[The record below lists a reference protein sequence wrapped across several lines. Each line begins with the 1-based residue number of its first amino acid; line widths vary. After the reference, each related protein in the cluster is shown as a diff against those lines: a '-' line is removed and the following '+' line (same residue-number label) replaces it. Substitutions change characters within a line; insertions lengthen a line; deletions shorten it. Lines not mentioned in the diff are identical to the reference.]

1 MTSEKI
7 GILGAGRFGTALA
20 VLVARKHDV
29 LIYTRQEDNIQSINA
44 HHKHSYLGY
53 ELSPR
58 IKATS
63 NALDFCSQ
71 CRLIFPVVPSENF
84 RFVMRSYSNNIKPYH
99 ILIHGTKGLDVDP
112 DIYNREP
119 LFLSRKEV
127 FTMSE
132 IIEQETQVLRVGCI
146 SGPNLAEEI
155 MDGQPTATVIA
166 SEFEEVI
173 AQGKSALNCSIFR
186 VFESPEI
193 RGAELA
199 GAFKNI
205 IAIGSGILEGR
216 GLGKNIQSM
225 LITKGLSEI
234 IYLGKELDIHPSV
247 FLGTAGLGDVIAT
260 ATSEKSRNYSFGLR
274 IGRGAALEDIK
285 NDYKELV
292 EGVRTLRIAHG
303 LNRYFELHLPITD
316 LLYKIVFDEYPLEDA
331 IKYLMYF
338 PYDVDVGFL

>member
-1 MTSEKI
+1 MMNNKI

-20 VLVARKHDV
+20 TLVARKHEV
-29 LIYTRQEDNIQSINA
+29 LIYTRQEENIQSINEENR
-44 HHKHSYLGY
+44 HSYLGY

-58 IKATS
+58 IKAT
-63 NALDFCSQ
+63 NTAKEFCEQ

-84 RFVMRSYSNNIKPYH
+84 RKVMQSFSSYLKPYH
-99 ILIHGTKGLDVDP
+99 ILIHGTKGLDVAP
-112 DIYNREP
+112 EIYDREP
-119 LFLSRKEV
+119 LILNRKEV

-132 IIEQETQVLRVGCI
+132 IIEQETQVLRVGCV

-166 SEFEEVI
+166 SEFKEVI
-173 AQGKSALNCSIFR
+173 DQGKQALNCSIFR
-186 VFESPEI
+186 VFESSEI

-205 IAIGSGILEGR
+205 IAIGSGMLLGR

-234 IYLGKELDIHPSV
+234 IYLGKELEIHPSV

-260 ATSEKSRNYSFGLR
+260 ATSEKSRNYSFGLK
-274 IGRGAALEDIK
+274 IGEGAALDEIK
-285 NDYKELV
+285 SDYEELV
-292 EGVRTLRIAHG
+292 EGVRTLRIAYG
-303 LNRYFELHLPITD
+303 LNKHFALHLPITD
-316 LLYKIVFDEYPLEDA
+316 LLYRIVFEDYPLEDA
-331 IKYLMYF
+331 IRYLMYF